1 MIIIQIGLLLLSF
14 IQFIFIDAF
23 WAGSFYF
30 FFIWVILLQILWF
43 YIERATVQKLTF
55 AFLTLFSILNIQFL
69 PQFPFLM
76 LGVFALE
83 MRKICSLKYTLL
95 LLTLTLGISLG
106 LLGTQGIWLTLT
118 EWGFLIAIIGLCLSL
133 SKQEENRQKQEEE
146 WYKLSQMQEELK
158 KQSQLLKTQMGS
170 LEELS
175 RINERNR
182 ISRDLHD
189 SVGHTLSTIVIQ
201 LAAISKIT
209 QPKLPKVAQMVEE
222 LHQFTKDGLT
232 NVREVIHEMKPKDY
246 RRVAFIDRLQ
256 VLIQNFE
263 KNTKIQIIFNT
274 NESLWLLNEE
284 QEMLI
289 YRAIQEFLG
298 NSSKH
303 SSATEVRIQYHYTPS
318 SIILTLH
325 DNGKGTDS
333 IVPKM
338 GLSGMK
344 ERVKL
349 LGGKITIQSASGEGF
364 RIRIVLPK
372 GGFLNDRERH

>member
-1 MIIIQIGLLLLSF
+1 
-14 IQFIFIDAF
+14 
-23 WAGSFYF
+23 
-30 FFIWVILLQILWF
+30 
-43 YIERATVQKLTF
+43 
-55 AFLTLFSILNIQFL
+55 
-69 PQFPFLM
+69 
-76 LGVFALE
+76 
-83 MRKICSLKYTLL
+83 
-95 LLTLTLGISLG
+95 
-106 LLGTQGIWLTLT
+106 
-118 EWGFLIAIIGLCLSL
+118 
-133 SKQEENRQKQEEE
+133 
-146 WYKLSQMQEELK
+146 
-158 KQSQLLKTQMGS
+158 
-170 LEELS
+170 
-175 RINERNR
+175 
-182 ISRDLHD
+182 
-189 SVGHTLSTIVIQ
+189 
-201 LAAISKIT
+201 
-209 QPKLPKVAQMVEE
+209 MVEE

-232 NVREVIHEMKPKDY
+232 NVREVIHEMKPNDY